1 MKSVQEKRGLQLS
14 TGGRTFQEFADAVR
28 DSVEA
33 HAKRKN
39 YTTEGADGDN
49 QLLKV
54 CTLLGIHEHHS
65 IGEIIYKCA
74 EYLKAPLPTKKI
86 LLEKIA
92 GWAFILWREL

>member
-1 MKSVQEKRGLQLS
+1 MEEK
-14 TGGRTFQEFADAVR
+14 TFDAFISAVR
-28 DSVEA
+28 DSVEG

-54 CTLLGIHEHHS
+54 CVLLGIHDQHA
-65 IGEIIYKCA
+65 IGEIIYKA
-74 EYLKAPLPTKKI
+74 TEFLKAPQNTRKI

-92 GWAFILWREL
+92 GWAFVLWREL